1 MSLTPTAAA
10 LPAWWSGNR
19 GPGALRLRGQG
30 DRTRSSVVD
39 ESSGFAAALRNRYT
53 IVHPLGRGGMATVYL
68 ADDLK
73 HRRLVAIKVLHPEL
87 SVTLAANRFLREI
100 RITAMLQHPHI
111 LTLIDS
117 GEIDGFLYYVMPYVE
132 GTSLRERLSHEGYL
146 SLCEAVR
153 IASGLASALDHAH
166 ERGVIHRDIKP
177 ENILFNA
184 GHPILADFGI
194 ALAVGSAAD
203 EHLTKSGFSVGTP
216 AYMSPE
222 QAAGVRELDVRS
234 DVYSLACVLHEM
246 LTGKPLFTGTTP
258 GAVLA
263 RQLADPVPS
272 VKAVRPEVPGSLES
286 ALHRALETCPGDRFE
301 SAAALGQALESIGRL
316 TCHCGVREPLP
327 LRDSPPSWLWRMLAA
342 RR

>member
-1 MSLTPTAAA
+1 
-10 LPAWWSGNR
+10 
-19 GPGALRLRGQG
+19 
-30 DRTRSSVVD
+30 
-39 ESSGFAAALRNRYT
+39 
-53 IVHPLGRGGMATVYL
+53 MATVYL

-73 HRRLVAIKVLHPEL
+73 HRRPVAIKVLHPEL

-132 GTSLRERLSHEGYL
+132 GTSLRERLNDEGCL

-153 IASGLASALDHAH
+153 TASGLASALDHAH
-166 ERGVIHRDIKP
+166 GRRVIHRDIKP
-177 ENILFNA
+177 ENILFND

-222 QAAGVRELDVRS
+222 QAAGVRELDGRS
-234 DVYSLACVLHEM
+234 DVYSLACVLYEM
-246 LTGKPLFTGTTP
+246 LTGELLFTGTTP

-263 RQLADPVPS
+263 CQLADPVPS
-272 VKAVRPEVPGSLES
+272 VKAVRPEMPGSLES
-286 ALHRALETCPGDRFE
+286 VLHRALATCPGDRFE
-301 SAAALGQALESIGRL
+301 SAAALGQALKSIGRL
-316 TCHCGVREPLP
+316 TCHCGAREPLP
-327 LRDSPPSWLWRMLAA
+327 LRDSPPSWLRRILAA

>member
-1 MSLTPTAAA
+1 MSLTPTAEA

-19 GPGALRLRGQG
+19 GPGALRRRGQG
-30 DRTRSSVVD
+30 DRTGSSVVD

-73 HRRLVAIKVLHPEL
+73 HRRLVAIKVLHPER
-87 SVTLAANRFLREI
+87 SVTLAVNRFLREI

-132 GTSLRERLSHEGYL
+132 GTSLRERLSDEGYL

-153 IASGLASALDHAH
+153 LASGLASALDHAH
-166 ERGVIHRDIKP
+166 ARGVIHRDIKP
-177 ENILFNA
+177 ENILFND

-194 ALAVGSAAD
+194 ALAVGSEAD
-203 EHLTKSGFSVGTP
+203 EHLTKQGFSVGTP

-222 QAAGVRELDVRS
+222 QAAGIRELDGRS
-234 DVYSLACVLHEM
+234 DVYSLACVLYEM
-246 LTGKPLFTGTTP
+246 LTGEPLFTGTTP
-258 GAVLA
+258 EAVLA

-272 VKAVRPEVPGSLES
+272 VKVVRPEIPESLDS
-286 ALHRALETCPGDRFE
+286 ALHRALATHPGDRFE
-301 SAAALGQALESIGRL
+301 SAAALGQALQSVGRL
-316 TCHCGVREPLP
+316 TYHCGVCQPLP
-327 LRDSPPSWLWRMLAA
+327 PRNSPPSWLRRMLGA